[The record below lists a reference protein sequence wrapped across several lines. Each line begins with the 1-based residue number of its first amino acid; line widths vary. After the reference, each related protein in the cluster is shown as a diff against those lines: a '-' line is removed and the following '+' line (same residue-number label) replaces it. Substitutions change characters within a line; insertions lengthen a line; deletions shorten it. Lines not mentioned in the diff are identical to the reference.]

1 MKLLFDENF
10 EKTVADYFR
19 SQGHDIVYIGEDELG
34 TNDELIIKRAFK
46 EKRVIITNDLDFGY
60 LVFGSKRRHAGVVL
74 FRLQP
79 QKIETK
85 MRTLEFLFKHY
96 HHQLSDS
103 FTVIDRRGIRIR
115 KT

>member
-10 EKTVADYFR
+10 EKTVVDHFR
-19 SQGHDIVYIGEDELG
+19 SQGYDIVYIGEDESG
-34 TNDELIIKRAFK
+34 THDELIIQKAFQ
-46 EKRVIITNDLDFGY
+46 EERIIVTNDLDFGY

-74 FRLQP
+74 FRLP
-79 QKIETK
+79 GQKIEAK
-85 MRTLEFLFKHY
+85 MRTLDFLFKHY